1 MRRLLLIVFGI
12 LLIGMPVCALA
23 AQRDITIYAYHDPIE
38 KIITY
43 GRGGNYP
50 EAALVSLVLTEIDP
64 LTGKRIFYRYDQYD
78 TPLEIKIESTSSSDA
93 LYTLSF
99 ILDGAPLSFS
109 ASSMDISADPP
120 KWKGL
125 FYGYGN
131 STDWLPLELDPLP
144 ESIPTP
150 ETAKK
155 QLNLFTKGAFSPLK
169 VLTVYNWNYHSG
181 ASSIDLK
188 ISAKKEGSSV
198 KVVNPNI
205 TVSIDMDNFD
215 FVRQKVPQGQE
226 ATFHGDPGL
235 FIVKGGGKDFFGND
249 RTYNQ
254 IGQVISDIQQGKS
267 QVSGG
272 GGPDWLQVAAID
284 TYNNAYYN
292 APSDATVFNRVN
304 KIITKR
310 LFTDSM
316 EDYGLAEKGVVYLN
330 PYLDDMRFNKP
341 AGNRF
346 GFHHYHIRDGIISH
360 EALHAYILSAVK
372 GWLVENK
379 ESDSLCVEGNSVSKR
394 HIIFSNDSWGRGFV
408 KLSQQKKNY
417 VEQYLNGEAGDN
429 VVNKFFFSLF
439 LEGLSADAN
448 NALLTGNAITFLSQS
463 APKDLPMQPTRVG
476 NPQLYAY
483 KPVTGAPDGSCF
495 TLAGLLQKP
504 WTIEG
509 VKTKL
514 SDGYYTV
521 RPIKFETIG
530 NKKNEAVG
538 LSRKKLSEL
547 LKQGYGLYMGFDIF
561 YGFGLV
567 DFTSPP
573 EEFDAYYFGIGGGR

>member
-1 MRRLLLIVFGI
+1 MKRLLLIIFGI
-12 LLIGMPVCALA
+12 LLIGMPVSALA
-23 AQRDITIYAYHDPIE
+23 VQRDITIYAYHDPIE

-43 GRGGNYP
+43 GHGGNFP
-50 EAALVSLVLTEIDP
+50 EAALISLVLTEIDP

-109 ASSMDISADPP
+109 ASSMDITVDPP

-169 VLTVYNWNYHSG
+169 VLTVYSWNYHQG

-188 ISAKKEGSSV
+188 ISAKKDGSSV
-198 KVVNPNI
+198 KVENPNI
-205 TVSIDMDNFD
+205 TVSVDMDNFD
-215 FVRQKVPQGQE
+215 FVRQKVPPGQE

-235 FIVKGGGKDFFGND
+235 FIVKGGGKDFYGND

-254 IGQVISDIQQGKS
+254 IGQVISDIQQGNL
-267 QVSGG
+267 QISGG
-272 GGPDWLQVAAID
+272 GGLDWLQVAAAD
-284 TYNNAYYN
+284 RYNKAYYDN
-292 APSDATVFNRVN
+292 PGDAAVFNRVN
-304 KIITKR
+304 KIVAK
-310 LFTDSM
+310 DM
-316 EDYGLAEKGVVYLN
+316 KDNGLAEKGVVYLN
-330 PYLDDMRFNKP
+330 PYLEEIRFNKP
-341 AGNRF
+341 GGNSF
-346 GFHHYHIRDGIISH
+346 GFYHYHLRDGIISH
-360 EALHAYILSAVK
+360 EALHVYMLSAAN

-379 ESDSLCVEGNSVSKR
+379 EGDSLRVEGNGVPKK
-394 HIIFSNDSWGRGFV
+394 HVIFSEDCRGRGFV
-408 KLSQQKKNY
+408 KLAQQKKNY

-429 VVNKFFFSLF
+429 VVNKYYFSLF
-439 LEGLSADAN
+439 LEGLPAEAT
-448 NALLTGNAITFLSQS
+448 NALLTGNAVTFLSHS
-463 APKDLPMQPTRVG
+463 APKDLPMQPTRVE
-476 NPQLYAY
+476 NPDLYAY

-495 TLAGLLQKP
+495 IINGLLQKP

-509 VKTKL
+509 IKTKF

-530 NKKNEAVG
+530 NKKNEAIA
-538 LSRKKLSEL
+538 LSRKQLSDL
-547 LKQGYGLYMGFDIF
+547 LKQGYGLYLGVDIF
-561 YGFGLV
+561 YGFGLM
-567 DFTSPP
+567 DLGTPP